1 MKKFL
6 FSIICVVAFTFSSLG
21 QAQNYNPGD
30 MVNDFTIVDVYG
42 KTHNLYAYL
51 AQGKYVIM
59 DFFFDTCGPCQNYQ
73 PTFNEFYDKYG
84 CNSGD
89 VICLTVNNGSDN
101 DAEVIAYENTYG
113 GPFHHAPAI
122 SSEGG
127 SGAVDQDFGVQA
139 YPTTVVIKP
148 DSTLLV
154 NDIWP
159 VSGVATLEGV
169 FPGGAITPKACNIV
183 SLNEKEAVNFSV
195 YPNPA
200 QENITIDISKA
211 NGGEY
216 SVEIYNM
223 IGQIVKTA
231 ELDALTTVLS
241 VSELPKGQY
250 SVHVSDAD
258 GYSSQKVISVN

>member
-6 FSIICVVAFTFSSLG
+6 FSILCVGGFTFSSIG
-21 QAQNYNPGD
+21 QAQNYSPGD
-30 MVNDFTIVDVYG
+30 MVNDFTVVDIHG

-84 CNSGD
+84 CNAGD
-89 VICLTVNNGSDN
+89 VIAISINNGSDT

-113 GPFHHAPAI
+113 GSFQHAPAV
-122 SSEGG
+122 SGDGG
-127 SGAVDQDFGVQA
+127 SGAVDQDFGVVA

-159 VSGVATLEGV
+159 VSGVGTLEGV
-169 FPGGAITPKACNIV
+169 FPGGAITPMTCTNI
-183 SLNEKEAVNFSV
+183 SLDENFVNFSV

-200 QENITIDISKA
+200 NENITIDVSKI
-211 NGGEY
+211 GGTEFTLE
-216 SVEIYNM
+216 VFNM
-223 IGQIVKTA
+223 LGQTVKTLSI
-231 ELDALTTVLS
+231 ESTTTVVS

-250 SVHVSDAD
+250 SLHLFNEE
-258 GYSSQKVISVN
+258 GYKNQQILSVQ